1 MTQYKPK
8 GDLTVTEITY
18 TRQGD
23 YNLPNLTLPDQPQVE
38 LGMYAQMRR
47 RFLKEHHKILYY
59 NLLTKCKLIENLY
72 ETEQTALKMENDLIR
87 QMALDQGV
95 TEQLKAQDQMTWVR
109 RMNNIRQAAREIV
122 MDKVIYTV

>member
-1 MTQYKPK
+1 M
-8 GDLTVTEITY
+8 TEIAY

-23 YNLPNLTLPDQPQVE
+23 YNLPNLTLPEQPMVE

-87 QMALDQGV
+87 QMAQDQGV
-95 TEQLKAQDQMTWVR
+95 TEQLKAQDQLSWVR
-109 RMNNIRQAAREIV
+109 KMNNIRQAAREIV

>member
-1 MTQYKPK
+1 M
-8 GDLTVTEITY
+8 TEIAY

-23 YNLPNLTLPDQPQVE
+23 YNLPNLTLPAQPKVE

-87 QMALDQGV
+87 QMAQDQGV
-95 TEQLKAQDQMTWVR
+95 TEQLKAQDQITWVR
-109 RMNNIRQAAREIV
+109 RMNSICNRVEEIV
-122 MDKVIYTV
+122 QAELIFV

>member
-1 MTQYKPK
+1 MM
-8 GDLTVTEITY
+8 GITY

-23 YNLPNLTLPDQPQVE
+23 YNLPNLTLPEQPMVE

-87 QMALDQGV
+87 QMAQDQGV

-109 RMNNIRQAAREIV
+109 RMNSIRNRAEEIV
-122 MDKVIYTV
+122 QAELIFV